1 MLLFFDV
8 SGGEIVVILM
18 FVLIFFGSKKIP
30 EMARGLGKGIREIK
44 DASDSIKRE
53 IQKEG
58 NKMKDELVNTGQSML
73 DAAKDEDSTE
83 SNQSAE
89 VQEEPKSISSSEEEA
104 PEVANVSM
112 DVEPANVSMEVAEID
127 EEGSEE
133 AEIKPS
139 SPPLFEAAFEAN
151 ASGQN
156 SMDSIEGFTW

>member
-58 NKMKDELVNTGQSML
+58 NKMKDELVSTGQSML
-73 DAAKDEDSTE
+73 DVAKDEDSTE
-83 SNQSAE
+83 SNQIAE

-104 PEVANVSM
+104 PEVK
-112 DVEPANVSMEVAEID
+112 EEVKP
-127 EEGSEE
+127 
-133 AEIKPS
+133 IKGPIPRDQEFS
-139 SPPLFEAAFEAN
+139 
-151 ASGQN
+151 
-156 SMDSIEGFTW
+156 

>member
-104 PEVANVSM
+104 PE
-112 DVEPANVSMEVAEID
+112 EKEEV
-127 EEGSEE
+127 
-133 AEIKPS
+133 KPFKGPIPRDQEFS
-139 SPPLFEAAFEAN
+139 
-151 ASGQN
+151 
-156 SMDSIEGFTW
+156 

>member
-73 DAAKDEDSTE
+73 VATKEE
-83 SNQSAE
+83 
-89 VQEEPKSISSSEEEA
+89 EEPNLDSASLDKENEETKLISPAEEQEK
-104 PEVANVSM
+104 PT
-112 DVEPANVSMEVAEID
+112 
-127 EEGSEE
+127 EE
-133 AEIKPS
+133 EIKPVKGPIARDQDFS
-139 SPPLFEAAFEAN
+139 
-151 ASGQN
+151 
-156 SMDSIEGFTW
+156 

>member
-83 SNQSAE
+83 SNQIAE
-89 VQEEPKSISSSEEEA
+89 VQEEPKSISNSEEEA
-104 PEVANVSM
+104 PELK
-112 DVEPANVSMEVAEID
+112 EEVKP
-127 EEGSEE
+127 
-133 AEIKPS
+133 IKGPIPRDQEFS
-139 SPPLFEAAFEAN
+139 
-151 ASGQN
+151 
-156 SMDSIEGFTW
+156 

>member
-73 DAAKDEDSTE
+73 DAAKDEDSNE

-104 PEVANVSM
+104 PE
-112 DVEPANVSMEVAEID
+112 EKEEV
-127 EEGSEE
+127 
-133 AEIKPS
+133 KPFKGPIPRDQEFS
-139 SPPLFEAAFEAN
+139 
-151 ASGQN
+151 
-156 SMDSIEGFTW
+156 

>member
-58 NKMKDELVNTGQSML
+58 NKMKDELVKTGQSML
-73 DAAKDEDSTE
+73 DAAKDEDSNE
-83 SNQSAE
+83 QNQSAE

-104 PEVANVSM
+104 PE
-112 DVEPANVSMEVAEID
+112 EKEEV
-127 EEGSEE
+127 
-133 AEIKPS
+133 KPFKGPIPRDQEFS
-139 SPPLFEAAFEAN
+139 
-151 ASGQN
+151 
-156 SMDSIEGFTW
+156 